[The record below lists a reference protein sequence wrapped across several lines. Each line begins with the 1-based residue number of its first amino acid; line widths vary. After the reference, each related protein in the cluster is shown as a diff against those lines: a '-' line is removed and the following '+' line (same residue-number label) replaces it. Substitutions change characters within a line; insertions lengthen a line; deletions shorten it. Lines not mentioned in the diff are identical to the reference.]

1 MKGKGLDEFFWGNY
15 KQPKRKSLPKKH
27 YAMNEYSVGVL
38 CRYR

>member
-1 MKGKGLDEFFWGNY
+1 MKGKGLDEFFWDDN
-15 KQPKRKSLPKKH
+15 KQPKQKS